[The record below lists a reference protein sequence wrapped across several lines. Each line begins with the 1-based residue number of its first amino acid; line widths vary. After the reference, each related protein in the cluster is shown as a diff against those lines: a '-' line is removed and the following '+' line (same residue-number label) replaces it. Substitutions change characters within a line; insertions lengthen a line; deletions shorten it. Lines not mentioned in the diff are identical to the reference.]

1 MSHVKLNFELSIQS
15 SLPINLAWSTDRM
28 KNGEKPQRKEE
39 EGPSVSCIQGQ
50 QCYPFWNSMKQA
62 SVFSGVWE
70 MQASG

>member
-1 MSHVKLNFELSIQS
+1 
-15 SLPINLAWSTDRM
+15 M
-28 KNGEKPQRKEE
+28 KNGEKPPRKEE